1 MMFRTLALSAALA
14 VTATSAELLKI
25 PIIKIS
31 DEEHHAN
38 LLASHSQDT
47 IMLTTTSTT
56 TKSASSTAVATSR
69 KLLREGATQWKW
81 PWEKESTPERK
92 TSTTTAGDGQE
103 HEENVVLHD
112 LKNAQY
118 YGKLSVGTPPQEF
131 MVVFDT
137 GSSDMWVPSKTCTAQ
152 SMNCAAKK
160 TFDKTMS
167 STYGEVEAGAKST
180 FQIQYG
186 SGPVQGKYG
195 VDQVTLADDYTSD
208 KQTLALVDS
217 TDGLGQVCKCI
228 CYLFDYYRS
237 FDCSRYYYCLLF
249 I

>member
-1 MMFRTLALSAALA
+1 MFRTLALSAALA

-131 MVVFDT
+131 ME
-137 GSSDMWVPSKTCTAQ
+137 SSPHS
-152 SMNCAAKK
+152 NCH
-160 TFDKTMS
+160 
-167 STYGEVEAGAKST
+167 G
-180 FQIQYG
+180 I
-186 SGPVQGKYG
+186 
-195 VDQVTLADDYTSD
+195 
-208 KQTLALVDS
+208 
-217 TDGLGQVCKCI
+217 GLGN
-228 CYLFDYYRS
+228 
-237 FDCSRYYYCLLF
+237 
-249 I
+249 